1 MKDKAAHACRAL
13 CRARVAEELQRHR
26 GTRILALSIIDRQP
40 DRRWADAGVWRS
52 GVIDV
57 ELSALNAAPVRRGDR
72 RLLHRP
78 RRPAVRRSV
87 PQDRRPKT
95 LLGLTSKDSVNS
107 RRASMS
113 RRRDG
118 LRQHAGRPRHALS
131 QPSTAGVSSLI
142 SGLLAP

>member
-1 MKDKAAHACRAL
+1 MIIALGEKVFGALLVITGAAI
-13 CRARVAEELQRHR
+13 
-26 GTRILALSIIDRQP
+26 ILTGHWTTTDDMI
-40 DRRWADAGVWRS
+40 ADLIAGGLMLAS
-52 GVIDV
+52 GVLVLFDV

-78 RRPAVRRSV
+78 RRPAARRSV